1 MTAARYACLLIP
13 AAFVLLGL
21 RVERGR
27 DARAAALLASVS
39 AAVGVAALDAVAR
52 PAGWWSFAAVDG
64 VFRGM
69 PVDLWLGWA
78 ALWGA
83 IPVLLRR
90 WVPLPLAL
98 GLLLWLDLMA
108 MPRLAP
114 LLVLGDGWWVGE
126 AAGLVA
132 IAVPSVLLGVASAER
147 RWLTA
152 RVLGQVVVFAGLSL
166 WLVPAVAFT
175 IDGAS
180 WRPLLSPTVAQVALL
195 VSVPALLAVRE
206 FLVRGQGTPYPW
218 DPPTRL
224 VSTGPYAYVANPM
237 QLSTVGLM
245 LLMAVIASSWAL
257 AVAAGLAVA
266 FTAGVA
272 GPHERA
278 ALARR
283 HGEQWREYRRHVR
296 DWWPRWTPY
305 LAGGASTLWLD
316 DQCGPCGA
324 VVSFFGRRVTR
335 SLSEGHPASDS
346 GPRGLVIAPAAVHP
360 GPLWR
365 AEYAGGDGHTERGVA
380 AVARGLEHINLGWAY
395 AGWFLRLPGV
405 GWLAQLVTD
414 ALIAP
419 PHRAGTVGGD
429 HDGRRDVRDQTA
441 AAGRR
446 AHRPQ

>member
-1 MTAARYACLLIP
+1 VIATRYACLLVP
-13 AAFVLLGL
+13 AALVVIGL

-27 DARAAALLASVS
+27 DERAAALLASVS
-39 AAVGVAALDAVAR
+39 AAVGIAALDAVAR

-83 IPVLLRR
+83 IPVLVRR
-90 WVPLPLAL
+90 LVPVPLAL

-126 AAGLVA
+126 AAGIVA
-132 IAVPSVLLGVASAER
+132 VAAPSVLLGVASAER

-166 WLVPAVAFT
+166 WLVPTVAFT

-180 WRPLLSPTVAQVALL
+180 WQPLLSPAVAQVALL

-206 FLVRGQGTPYPW
+206 LLVRGRGTPYPW

-224 VSTGPYAYVANPM
+224 VTTGPYAYVANPM
-237 QLSTVGLM
+237 QLSTAGLM
-245 LLMAVIASSWAL
+245 LLMAGAAGSWSL

-266 FTAGVA
+266 FGAGVA
-272 GPHERA
+272 GPHESA
-278 ALARR
+278 ALTRR

-305 LAGGASTLWLD
+305 VAGRTATLWLD
-316 DQCGPCGA
+316 DQCGLCGA
-324 VVSFFGRRVTR
+324 TMSFFRRR
-335 SLSEGHPASDS
+335 APY
-346 GPRGLVIAPAAVHP
+346 GLVVAPAATHP

-365 AEYAGGDGHTERGVA
+365 AEYAGGDGHTGRGVA
-380 AVARGLEHINLGWAY
+380 AVARGLEHVNLGWAY
-395 AGWFLRLPGV
+395 AGWFLQLPGI
-405 GWLAQLVTD
+405 GALAQLVTD

-419 PHRAGTVGGD
+419 PHRAGTVEGD
-429 HDGRRDVRDQTA
+429 HDGRRDVRDQA
-441 AAGRR
+441 AAARR
-446 AHRPQ
+446 RVRRHQ